1 MKPDC
6 NAASLNV
13 CHSAGWYGALRL
25 FQMANICH
33 RDYTG
38 LFSNRNTFPSQVC
51 ECDCLYVKQVIFG
64 EDYKR
69 VRNICDTVYEFFM
82 LPELSKK
89 EK

>member
-1 MKPDC
+1 M
-6 NAASLNV
+6 
-13 CHSAGWYGALRL
+13 
-25 FQMANICH
+25 
-33 RDYTG
+33 
-38 LFSNRNTFPSQVC
+38 C

-69 VRNICDTVYEFFM
+69 VRNICDTVYKFFM